1 MLVRSLEMQCGARAA
16 RAAKR
21 EDFVNPASPVGL
33 NLTGTTQ
40 LIRAS
45 LLNNLPRVLQLIQV
59 GAPLDACC
67 SSEATALFCAS
78 GRGHV
83 HVAKALLDG
92 KYEGRGAAINA
103 LTKSGWSPLAVAV
116 QWPHGRLLL
125 ARGAIV
131 DASALALTPVHN
143 AAEIKALLEAHVAR
157 D

>member
-45 LLNNLPRVLQLIQV
+45 LLNNLPRVLQLIQL
-59 GAPLDACC
+59 GAPLDTCC
-67 SSEATALFCAS
+67 SSELTALHRAS
-78 GRGHV
+78 GRGHA

-92 KYEGRGAAINA
+92 KFEGRGAAINA
-103 LTKSGWSPLAVAV
+103 LTKLGMSPLAVAV
-116 QWPHGRLLL
+116 SFGRTDVVRLLL

-131 DASALALTPVHN
+131 DAGALTQTPRHD
-143 AAEIKALLEAHVAR
+143 AAEIKALLAAHK
-157 D
+157 